1 LNGNLL
7 VLIEFNFILFFKK
20 NWKWLLSSYILG
32 AIHIEVFC
40 EITMAFAEDD
50 NYLVAAMEKFQYLT
64 LGSLGVQQ
72 IFQLDDSFLL
82 EPVDYFSTLGIIWIY
97 ELISFFLLEI

>member
-1 LNGNLL
+1 
-7 VLIEFNFILFFKK
+7 
-20 NWKWLLSSYILG
+20 
-32 AIHIEVFC
+32 
-40 EITMAFAEDD
+40 MAFAEDD

-82 EPVDYFSTLGIIWIY
+82 EPVDYFSTLGII
-97 ELISFFLLEI
+97 

>member
-1 LNGNLL
+1 
-7 VLIEFNFILFFKK
+7 
-20 NWKWLLSSYILG
+20 
-32 AIHIEVFC
+32 
-40 EITMAFAEDD
+40 MAFAEDD

-82 EPVDYFSTLGIIWIY
+82 EPVDYFSTLGIISISIH
-97 ELISFFLLEI
+97 ELISFFLLEIKNLILS